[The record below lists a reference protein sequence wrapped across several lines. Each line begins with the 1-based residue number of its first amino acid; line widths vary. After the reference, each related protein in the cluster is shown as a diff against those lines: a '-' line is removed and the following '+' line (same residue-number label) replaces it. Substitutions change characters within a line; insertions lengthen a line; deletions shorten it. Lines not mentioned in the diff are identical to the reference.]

1 MNKFF
6 ITGLLLFL
14 LTPFYA
20 NAQTATELTI
30 EDAIDLAL
38 TNNFQLRQ
46 AENNLDLA
54 ETRIWSARADFLPSL
69 NAQFSGTRQ
78 AGLDFIPEDL
88 AFEDRVTYAVSG
100 NISTNIPIFTG
111 FRNIANLRST
121 EASKLSQEERL
132 QRLRENIIFETA
144 SRYLQVVLNE
154 QLLDIAEA
162 TLEASM
168 SQLEQVSAQ
177 VEVGARPTVDLF
189 NQEATV
195 ASDELEIVQ
204 RQNALDVSIAQLLRI
219 MQDESITDVITVLPE
234 AEDLSLVP
242 IDLNLQELI
251 QTALESR
258 SDYRAQEYEIESNIN
273 EIRIQRSNMLPSL
286 SASASLSSRYSDQ
299 LTDPLTGRS
308 VDFSDQFFDRSVT
321 RTAGF
326 TLQIPIF
333 NRWNNRTSMQSAQIQ
348 LKNSRLELDNI
359 RFQVSEEV
367 RQAYNDY
374 QSIVK
379 QLESTEKALRAA
391 ERAYE
396 TELQRY
402 EIGATTLIELNQAN
416 ANFVQAQSNRIQTI
430 YNFVFQE
437 KILDYYLGRVTA
449 DIQIN

>member
-1 MNKFF
+1 MNKSI

>member
-154 QLLDIAEA
+154 QLLDIAEV

-402 EIGATTLIELNQAN
+402 EIGASTLIELNQAN

>member
-1 MNKFF
+1 MNKSI

-402 EIGATTLIELNQAN
+402 EIGASTLIELNQAN

>member
-154 QLLDIAEA
+154 QLLDIAEV

>member
-1 MNKFF
+1 MNKSI

-154 QLLDIAEA
+154 QLLDIAEV